1 MTDFET
7 VVVFGMGEPGSRK
20 HLKKKLKICAAKRF
34 SIIHHITVWGIGK
47 LAPPLAEKVSCTE
60 AV

>member
-1 MTDFET
+1 
-7 VVVFGMGEPGSRK
+7 MGEPGSRK
-20 HLKKKLKICAAKRF
+20 HLKKKKKICAAKRF